1 MLIRIPKPLTDNAL
15 AEHAPDPEVTVAD
28 PLSGIVIII
37 DPASAEEGGSRKTP
51 TLFSTLAFVAVALAG
66 CGAGG
71 SRFGDLIKSMKLIPG
86 SGPNEGCRLVL
97 ARGQDPTDSLKEVH
111 RR

>member
-37 DPASAEEGGSRKTP
+37 DPASAEEGGARRRAVTRRPYSPLWRSSLSRW
-51 TLFSTLAFVAVALAG
+51 LAAAPAEAG
-66 CGAGG
+66 SA
-71 SRFGDLIKSMKLIPG
+71 I
-86 SGPNEGCRLVL
+86 
-97 ARGQDPTDSLKEVH
+97 
-111 RR
+111 